1 MNSLLFL
8 YRIVALASGFT
19 ASPFSGE
26 VICWYAI
33 GRSERNT

>member
-8 YRIVALASGFT
+8 YGIVALASGFT

-26 VICWYAI
+26 VICCM
-33 GRSERNT
+33 